1 MSEKQNI
8 KLNIGGKSYQLGID
22 PAKEEVYRLAER
34 EVNARAS
41 KFGKA
46 KVDGF
51 AMQDCLAMAGLELAI
66 SNIGMSR
73 SREVG
78 NEDVKALASIAREI
92 ADYVDGL
99 KL

>member
-1 MSEKQNI
+1 MDGKQNI

-22 PAKEEVYRLAER
+22 PAKEEMYRLAER

-41 KFGKA
+41 RFGKA

-51 AMQDCLAMAGLELAI
+51 AMQDCLAMSALELAI

-78 NEDVKALASIAREI
+78 NEDVRELADIAQRI
-92 ADYVDGL
+92 ADYVDTL